1 MSASLSKDNQGEFPY
16 NTTMVPLLAECLK
29 ALISGALL
37 LFELQGIKDPQE
49 RASRIHWTP
58 ASVATAAVP
67 GFAYQALNNL
77 KFVTLYYLDAATFQI
92 LGNLKILATGLAG
105 RWLMGRQMSVGKWC
119 ALVLLSLGAGTTQL
133 GRASDAG
140 GGAAFGYASALACVT
155 LSATVGV
162 FTEKF
167 MKGNLQSIHWQ
178 NLQLYLFGILANL
191 GALHWSRGTLSDPAE
206 ATSSPFR
213 GFNIGAVLCVL
224 ALSLSG
230 LSVSFLLRFAD
241 SIVKTYATALSAPFA
256 ALTARI
262 IIGTPLGFEH
272 IMGLG
277 VMLLSLVFYYGGEEL
292 FSPPKPR
299 IEAVGLRAR
308 YPRLSVGIVQRCRRA
323 KPQYSR
329 HRVPKFYY
337 NGTR

>member
-1 MSASLSKDNQGEFPY
+1 M
-16 NTTMVPLLAECLK
+16 
-29 ALISGALL
+29 
-37 LFELQGIKDPQE
+37 
-49 RASRIHWTP
+49 
-58 ASVATAAVP
+58 
-67 GFAYQALNNL
+67 
-77 KFVTLYYLDAATFQI
+77 TLYYLDAATFQI

-167 MKGNLQSIHWQ
+167 MKGNSQSIHWQ

-241 SIVKTYATALSAPFA
+241 SIVKTYATALSAPFTSQ
-256 ALTARI
+256 LELLLAR
-262 IIGTPLGFEH
+262 LS
-272 IMGLG
+272 GLSISWDSG
-277 VMLLSLVFYYGGEEL
+277 SCSYLSSSTTVERSSLA
-292 FSPPKPR
+292 PKPKNSGR
-299 IEAVGLRAR
+299 TWFEG
-308 YPRLSVGIVQRCRRA
+308 
-323 KPQYSR
+323 
-329 HRVPKFYY
+329 
-337 NGTR
+337 

>member
-1 MSASLSKDNQGEFPY
+1 MYCINASSLYAVSASLSKDNQGEFPY
-16 NTTMVPLLAECLK
+16 NTTLVPLMAECLK
-29 ALISGALL
+29 ALISGGLL
-37 LFELQGIKDPQE
+37 LLELRGISDPQE
-49 RASRIHWTP
+49 KAARTHWTP
-58 ASVATAAVP
+58 SSVATAAVP
-67 GFAYQALNNL
+67 GFAYQMLNNL
-77 KFVTLYYLDAATFQI
+77 NFVTLYYLDAATFQI
-92 LGNLKILATGLAG
+92 LGNLKILATGIAG
-105 RWLMGRQMSVGKWC
+105 YWLMGRQMSIGKWC

-140 GGAAFGYASALACVT
+140 GGAVSGYASALACVT

-167 MKGNLQSIHWQ
+167 MKGNSQSIHWQ

-191 GALHWSRGTLSDPAE
+191 GALHWSRSTFADPEGSA
-206 ATSSPFR
+206 SGPLK
-213 GFNIGAVLCVL
+213 GFNFGALMCVL

-256 ALTARI
+256 ALTARVV
-262 IIGTPLGFEH
+262 IGTPLGFEH

-292 FSPPKPR
+292 FAAPKPKSSLQGG
-299 IEAVGLRAR
+299 V
-308 YPRLSVGIVQRCRRA
+308 
-323 KPQYSR
+323 
-329 HRVPKFYY
+329 
-337 NGTR
+337 